1 MNGAGGRHR
10 PRKRFGQHFL
20 RDASYI
26 GRIIAAIA
34 PGSGDHCIEIGPG
47 DGALTLPLAKA
58 AGRLDCI
65 ELDRDLARQLE
76 SRFRGQENVR
86 IHCRDILKFDLGEL
100 AGNGSGLRIAANLPY
115 NISTP
120 VLFHLLKMSR
130 LITDMTFMLQ
140 REVVER
146 MTAAPGN
153 RDYGRLSVMLNYYCA
168 AERLFH
174 VPPEAFRPKPKV
186 MSSVVRLRPYR
197 PRPLQ
202 VEDEACLALVVRTA
216 FGQRR
221 KTLRNSLKT
230 IAAGNVLEKL
240 PVDLGARPE
249 QLGLADY
256 VNISDAIS
264 AEVKE

>member
-1 MNGAGGRHR
+1 MNTAGRVRR

-20 RDASYI
+20 RDSRYI
-26 GRIIAAIA
+26 SRIIGAIA
-34 PGSGDHCIEIGPG
+34 PKPDNHLIEIGPG
-47 DGALTLPLAKA
+47 GGALTLPLAE
-58 AGRLDCI
+58 AGGHLDCI
-65 ELDRDLARQLE
+65 ELDHDLARRLE
-76 SRFRGQENVR
+76 LQFQGQENVQ
-86 IHCRDILKFDLGEL
+86 IHCQDILKFDLAAL
-100 AGNGSGLRIAANLPY
+100 ADNEDSLRIVGNLPY

-120 VLFHLLKMSR
+120 VLFYLLKMSR

-146 MTAAPGN
+146 MTAAPGS
-153 RDYGRLSVMLNYYCA
+153 RDYGRLSVMLQYHCA
-168 AERLFH
+168 ADHLFH

-186 MSSVVRLRPYR
+186 ISTVVRLQPHR

-202 VEDEACLALVVRTA
+202 AADENCFATIVRTA

-221 KTLRNSLKT
+221 KTLRNSLKSLIT
-230 IAAGNVLEKL
+230 GDLLEDL

-249 QLGLADY
+249 QLDLADY

-264 AEVKE
+264 ASRKE